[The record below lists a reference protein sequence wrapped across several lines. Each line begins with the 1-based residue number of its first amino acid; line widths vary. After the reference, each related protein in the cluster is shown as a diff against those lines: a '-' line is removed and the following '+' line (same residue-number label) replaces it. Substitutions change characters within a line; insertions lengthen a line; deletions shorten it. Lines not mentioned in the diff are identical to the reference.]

1 MSDPI
6 IRTRNYYSGIDPQHY
21 YKNSAGDV
29 LNIKAARATT
39 YKDVHLSDLLN
50 NETCGVTFWDYRDT
64 DNKAAPVKSNID
76 LRSGIVRSYNPETN
90 LVAVD
95 CIKKLPSKLS
105 VLFKR
110 TNKMRYVE
118 PSSMMVAS
126 VSNACKLRRVSKRA
140 SRASPKARAS
150 PKGSA
155 GRNFSRGGKRNTRKK
170 RQQLRK

>member
-1 MSDPI
+1 MHI
-6 IRTRNYYSGIDPQHY
+6 
-21 YKNSAGDV
+21 
-29 LNIKAARATT
+29 
-39 YKDVHLSDLLN
+39 SDLLN
-50 NETCGVTFWDYRDT
+50 NETCDVTFWDYRDT

-95 CIKKLPSKLS
+95 SVKKRPSRLS

-118 PSSMMVAS
+118 PNSMTVSS

-140 SRASPKARAS
+140 SSASPKGKAS

-155 GRNFSRGGKRNTRKK
+155 TPKGRVSPKGSASRNFSRGGKRNTRKK
-170 RQQLRK
+170 LQLRK